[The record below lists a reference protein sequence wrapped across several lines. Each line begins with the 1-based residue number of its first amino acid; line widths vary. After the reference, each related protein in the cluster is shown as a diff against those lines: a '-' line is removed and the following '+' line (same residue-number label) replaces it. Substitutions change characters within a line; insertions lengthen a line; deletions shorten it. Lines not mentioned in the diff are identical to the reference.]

1 MKFGTTQTSRIDS
14 GSNRNNASRKLGS
27 SFQNAH
33 STLAKIS
40 RRRISAA
47 CARVGALE
55 SGFTVE
61 PCATINSVPFG
72 LRSTLTILPQ
82 RTRRAQRSGSPNS
95 LRDLWAS
102 VVNLWFVKFRTYKN
116 TDLRVSEVG
125 FGLWTISTGWWG
137 NFTEGEAIALMHKA
151 FDLGITLFDAAD
163 TYGNGLSEELIAKAF
178 PNQRDEIV
186 IATKVGYDFVHHGE
200 ARGRGQREIPQ
211 DSSPEAITRATEA
224 ALKRLKTDRIDLLQ
238 LHNIRMEQVSDDAL
252 WKTLEKLKA
261 EGKVRY
267 YGIALGPAI
276 GWLYEGVNSI
286 CERDLTSVQHI
297 YNMLEQHPWR
307 AFHDAATDAGKNTM
321 FLIRVTHSSGMLEGK
336 YTSETKFP
344 PTDHRSHR
352 PRSWL
357 LNGVK
362 KVDQLRLLENAER
375 TLGQAALQWLLADDR
390 VASTLPNIYNEEQ
403 LVEFAKAPDT
413 APLTSDDMVK
423 IEELYSANFGLEE
436 EPPKFKGTMEL
447 PKETAAV

>member
-1 MKFGTTQTSRIDS
+1 MR
-14 GSNRNNASRKLGS
+14 
-27 SFQNAH
+27 
-33 STLAKIS
+33 
-40 RRRISAA
+40 
-47 CARVGALE
+47 
-55 SGFTVE
+55 
-61 PCATINSVPFG
+61 
-72 LRSTLTILPQ
+72 
-82 RTRRAQRSGSPNS
+82 
-95 LRDLWAS
+95 
-102 VVNLWFVKFRTYKN
+102 FRTYKD
-116 TDLRVSEVG
+116 TDLTVSEVG

-151 FDLGITLFDAAD
+151 FDFGVTLFDAAD

-178 PNQRDEIV
+178 PNQRDDIV

-211 DSSPEAITRATEA
+211 DFSPEAITRATDA

-238 LHNIRMEQVSDDAL
+238 LHNIRMEQIYDDAL
-252 WKTLEKLKA
+252 WKTLEKLKS

-276 GWLYEGVNSI
+276 GWLYEGVNCI
-286 CERDLTSVQHI
+286 RERDVTSVQHI
-297 YNMLEQHPWR
+297 YNMLEQHPGH
-307 AFHDAATDAGKNTM
+307 AFHDAATEAGKDTM

-336 YTSETKFP
+336 YTADTKFP

-357 LNGVK
+357 LNGIK
-362 KVDQLRLLENAER
+362 KVEQLRFLENAER

-390 VASTLPNIYNEEQ
+390 VASTLPNIYDEEQ

-413 APLTSDDMVK
+413 APLTSDDMAK
-423 IEELYSANFGLEE
+423 IEELYSDNFGVEE
-436 EPPKFKGTMEL
+436 EPPKFKGTMER
-447 PKETAAV
+447 PQETAVA

>member
-1 MKFGTTQTSRIDS
+1 M
-14 GSNRNNASRKLGS
+14 
-27 SFQNAH
+27 
-33 STLAKIS
+33 
-40 RRRISAA
+40 
-47 CARVGALE
+47 
-55 SGFTVE
+55 
-61 PCATINSVPFG
+61 
-72 LRSTLTILPQ
+72 
-82 RTRRAQRSGSPNS
+82 
-95 LRDLWAS
+95 
-102 VVNLWFVKFRTYKN
+102 VNLWFVKFRTYKN

-178 PNQRDEIV
+178 PNQRDDIV

-211 DSSPEAITRATEA
+211 DFSPEAITRATDA

-238 LHNIRMEQVSDDAL
+238 LHNIRMEQVYDDAL
-252 WKTLEKLKA
+252 WKTLEKLKS

-276 GWLYEGVNSI
+276 GWLYEAVNCI
-286 CERDLTSVQHI
+286 RERDLTSVQHI
-297 YNMLEQHPWR
+297 YNMLEQHPGR
-307 AFHDAATDAGKNTM
+307 AFHDAAAEAGKDTM

-336 YTSETKFP
+336 YTAETKFP

-362 KVDQLRLLENAER
+362 KVEQLRFLENAAAHAWASSIAMVAGGRSRRFDAAEHLQRRTARGIRQSARHRAADVGRHGENRR
-375 TLGQAALQWLLADDR
+375 TLFRQFRHRRRTAEIQGDNGAAERNCGGIGRSGSPNSA
-390 VASTLPNIYNEEQ
+390 LPN
-403 LVEFAKAPDT
+403 
-413 APLTSDDMVK
+413 
-423 IEELYSANFGLEE
+423 
-436 EPPKFKGTMEL
+436 
-447 PKETAAV
+447 